1 MTAKQNNTPIPDGGF
16 STILKIMSVILSPE
30 TWLGDD
36 YQNPENNSKVIKIY
50 RILNTSIRFILLIFV
65 LPAVPFLII
74 FVLMLEALRYFL
86 SKFIHL

>member
-1 MTAKQNNTPIPDGGF
+1 MSEQKNKTPLPDGAF
-16 STILKIMSVILSPE
+16 STIFNILSVIFSPE

-36 YQNPENNSKVIKIY
+36 YQNPQNNNKAIKIY
-50 RILNTSIRFILLIFV
+50 RILNTIIRFILLIFV